1 MTEEFNE
8 EKARRLIEKALQDPI
23 YSRALPYLR
32 GADDLQ
38 TARALDLAGFFDD
51 GGEPEDRHFRAD
63 ENWIMTPLSKLIP
76 PLERFL
82 KTARANGKE
91 PPPPPVVLLS
101 TGAFCPI
108 HSGHLEMM
116 EIARRSLE
124 ARGRT
129 VIGGYLS
136 PSHATYVDPKCGS
149 ETLSSS
155 HRLMLCQE
163 AVKESDWLMACGW
176 EALGVERMLN
186 FTDVIVRLE
195 RYLENQLAKSE
206 LARRAD
212 KSRTNRTTYG
222 PAPVVYYVFGSDN
235 ARFTRGF
242 LPDGK
247 CVCVLRPGSEEPY
260 HEFACDPLV
269 QANSEIIFAGEASHD
284 LSSQSIRHRHRR
296 TGQTSFHSAPASY
309 FHWQTKSEG
318 DQPTATIYL
327 RDEGLWSLSSF
338 PLPEETLSAALDK
351 FKEGLLALMIECHER
366 ASWPDTKRQLQV
378 EFLSL
383 SEQRQA
389 AQKLARGHSIISLDP
404 CIEGD
409 FNLEISRCYPLN
421 EPLATPTM
429 VARPGAA
436 SIVKQVGLIPPGQY
450 ILFDDDIFSG
460 STVRQV
466 QDLLPDSIAIRAV
479 CALTIRGTSK
489 HTVLDILD
497 LRDFLAGARLA
508 GLVMS
513 TADGKLVRAPYTLP
527 YVSPAA
533 RASIPIGEELRFS
546 QGVWQLNEDFFSTLG
561 SLTLAQ
567 ADPSFTALMT
577 RLGFSM
583 DTDMVEICRY
593 HKERLSPQ
601 AKLLRR

>member
-8 EKARRLIEKALQDPI
+8 EKARRLIEKALQDPV

-32 GADDLQ
+32 GTGELD

-51 GGEPEDRHFRAD
+51 GGEPHDRHRRAD
-63 ENWIMTPLSKLIP
+63 ENWLMTPLSKLIP
-76 PLERFL
+76 ALERFL
-82 KTARANGKE
+82 KTARANEAE

-163 AVKESDWLMACGW
+163 AVKDSDWLMACGW

-186 FTDVIVRLE
+186 FTDVIIRLE
-195 RYLENQLAKSE
+195 RYLEHQLTRAE
-206 LARRAD
+206 RARRPD
-212 KSRTNRTTYG
+212 KLQTGANM
-222 PAPVVYYVFGSDN
+222 APVVYYVFGSDN

-284 LSSQSIRHRHRR
+284 LSSQSIRRR
-296 TGQTSFHSAPASY
+296 RSAQTSFHSAPASY

-318 DQPTATIYL
+318 DQQAATIYL

-338 PLPEETLSAALDK
+338 PLPEERLSAALDK

-378 EFLSL
+378 ELLSL
-383 SEQRQA
+383 FEQRQA

-404 CIEGD
+404 CIEGN

-436 SIVKQVGLIPPGQY
+436 SMVKQVGLIPPGQY

-533 RASIPIGEELRFS
+533 RASIPTGEELRFS

-567 ADPSFTALMT
+567 ADPSFAALMT

-583 DTDMVEICRY
+583 DTDMVQICRY

-601 AKLLRR
+601 GKLLRR